1 MSIEY
6 VKSLNLF
13 GTEIALIPA
22 IPGIGTP
29 EGKIPKETGLLYLD
43 TSSGKLWKCVG
54 DAWIAG
60 EGSVE
65 IDLSNYYTKEEVEQ
79 LAEEV
84 VAGLD
89 YPSKA
94 EVWDDAIAAAEFVAA
109 REIGDIASVLDS
121 IIAMQEELIGGESA

>member
-43 TSSGKLWKCVG
+43 TSSGNLWKCVG

-65 IDLSNYYTKEEVEQ
+65 IDLSNYYTKEEINQ
-79 LAEEV
+79 LAEEL

-94 EVWDDAIAAAEFVAA
+94 EVWDDAIKAAEFVVS
-109 REIGDIASVLDS
+109 REIGDISSALD
-121 IIAMQEELIGGESA
+121 ELHTYAETLKGGEAG